1 MVAKATSTAR
11 GVTMPGD
18 LGWRCVVA
26 AHHADGRAVFESDA
40 DLRVLEA
47 GTATRLG
54 RLFSI
59 PGPPTSADDGMV
71 DSAGTETGPG
81 SVTIDAL
88 IVEPAQQGLID
99 SDAGS
104 PGSFEAY
111 IMVRGQVHLAVGSD
125 DAVLLPGDVFL
136 PRGLPYRLRV
146 SDSGETRLVRVR
158 CGVDPSADVAVPTTV
173 RSSTGPPRRVR
184 RVVAGTDAAGRPVI
198 EQDGDPAVMFVMG
211 EESDPDVGLVDV
223 WELGRPVRSVD
234 QGGDAPDP
242 WELEPRA
249 SGMKILN
256 LELKPVDDEGSPI
269 TEGGWHA
276 TATIDVDIVIDGSVR
291 MYLPDLP
298 PVTLQPGDT
307 LIQRGTNHLWRAV
320 GDRSL
325 RMVTVM
331 LGVGPRPLPRTSS

>member
-1 MVAKATSTAR
+1 MA
-11 GVTMPGD
+11 GD

-26 AHHADGRAVFESDA
+26 AHRADGRAVFESDA

-47 GTATRLG
+47 GAAATRLG

-59 PGPPTSADDGMV
+59 PGPATSAADGV
-71 DSAGTETGPG
+71 IDSADTETGPG
-81 SVTIDAL
+81 SVTVDAL
-88 IVEPAQQGLID
+88 IVEPTQEGLID
-99 SDAGS
+99 SVAGS

-111 IMVRGQVHLAVGSD
+111 IVVRGQVRVTVGSD
-125 DAVLLPGDVFL
+125 QAVLLPGEVFL
-136 PRGLPYRLRV
+136 PRGRPYGMRA
-146 SDSGETRLVRVR
+146 SDGAETRLVRVR

-173 RSSTGPPRRVR
+173 RSSSGPPRRVR
-184 RVVAGTDAAGRPVI
+184 RVVAGTDAAGQPVI
-198 EQDGDPAVMFVMG
+198 RQDGDPAVMFVMG

-223 WELGRPVRSVD
+223 WELGGPVGSVE
-234 QGGDAPDP
+234 QGGDTSDP

-256 LELKPVDDEGSPI
+256 LEMKPVEDYGSPI
-269 TEGGWHA
+269 AKGGWHA
-276 TATIDVDIVIDGSVR
+276 TATIDVDIVIAGSVE

-298 PVTLQPGDT
+298 PVTLRPGDT
-307 LIQRGTNHLWRAV
+307 LIQRGTNHLWRVV

-331 LGVGPRPLPRTSS
+331 LGVGPRPLPGATP